1 MLSTIQI
8 LLLLLVLFGL
18 SRAYLR
24 YREKTLPL
32 VWMTSWAIFWIA
44 VAGVVI
50 RPELTTRVATRV
62 GIGRGADLAV
72 YLAIVVLYLLLF
84 RISVS
89 LGKIERTITKIV
101 REIAL
106 KDRKDL

>member
-1 MLSTIQI
+1 MTLSAIQV

-18 SRAYLR
+18 SRVYLK
-24 YREKTLPL
+24 YREKNLSSF
-32 VWMTSWAIFWIA
+32 WMISWTIFWIA
-44 VAGVVI
+44 VAVVVV
-50 RPELTTRVATRV
+50 RPELTTRIAHRV

-72 YLAIVVLYLLLF
+72 YVAVLVLFLLVF
-84 RISVS
+84 RITVA

-106 KDRKDL
+106 KDRK